1 MTGLFFVPC
10 MGTFPISHTITRIVV
25 VTGNMKS
32 GIDALILQRYIYV
45 TQPEIGDIE
54 MDIQA
59 TSIGQAYK
67 TSGADLDIK
76 VNKTFMVPVAHLI
89 VEEGFNIRDLDQNH
103 IQAMAQSYSAGRMMP
118 ALVIRTTKAGFKVI
132 DGHHRL
138 TAAKIAG
145 VHRLE
150 CKEFAGTEAE
160 QIAFMVSSSQGR
172 NLKPVERAHAYR
184 RLIGLGVTK
193 DEVAKAVSRS
203 RADVDNHLLMLEAGD
218 DVIAAIKS
226 GEVAATEVQRELRKS
241 GSGAQENIM
250 KAVNTARA
258 QGGKAKLRNFTKKH
272 QDRVMEILSGMDS
285 LPEELK
291 GLVDLYLSDR

>member
-1 MTGLFFVPC
+1 
-10 MGTFPISHTITRIVV
+10 
-25 VTGNMKS
+25 
-32 GIDALILQRYIYV
+32 
-45 TQPEIGDIE
+45 

-59 TSIGQAYK
+59 TSVGQAYK
-67 TSGADLDIK
+67 TQRADLDIK
-76 VNKTFMVPVAHLI
+76 VNKTFMVPVEHLMI
-89 VEEGFNIRDLDQNH
+89 EDGFNVRDLDQEH
-103 IQAMAQSYSAGRMMP
+103 IQAMAQSYSEGKMMP

-138 TAAKIAG
+138 SAAKIAG

-160 QIAFMVSSSQGR
+160 QIAFMISSSQGR

-184 RLIGLGVTK
+184 RLIALGMTK

-241 GSGAQENIM
+241 GSNAQENIM
-250 KAVNTARA
+250 KAVNNART

-272 QDRVMEILSGMDS
+272 QDRVMEILSGMDG
-285 LPEELK
+285 LPDELQK
-291 GLVDLYLSDR
+291 LVELYLSDK